1 MQIPGNS
8 FVLSGLIQAID
19 LMLVK
24 PILGALPWSSA
35 LQAAQPIVGA
45 AADGYCPKLPDVL
58 HFADR
63 TTSSRDSALL
73 TEVIL

>member
-35 LQAAQPIVGA
+35 LQAAHLSLEPQPMDIAQSCPMFCISLIVRRAVGI
-45 AADGYCPKLPDVL
+45 LPCSP
-58 HFADR
+58 R
-63 TTSSRDSALL
+63 
-73 TEVIL
+73 